1 MKKQIIIGISL
12 LVLFS
17 TIKLKHDFKITK
29 FNILEINIENNSLI
43 KNIELQNSLQSIYN
57 KNLIFLKNSEIE
69 EVLKQNSLIES
80 FKIKKIYPS
89 TLNIKIFEKKPFAI
103 LFQKKKKFYL
113 SDKIELIN
121 YKKIKNYENL
131 PFIFGNQKEFAIF
144 YKNLKKINFPFDIIK
159 KYTFF
164 ESKRWDLETSNGII
178 IRLPDN
184 NYIESLQNYLKIK
197 NKNSFKKYVVF
208 DYRIKDQLIL
218 K

>member
-1 MKKQIIIGISL
+1 MKKQILIGIL
-12 LVLFS
+12 LLILFS
-17 TIKLKHDFKITK
+17 TIKLKQNFQITK
-29 FNILEINIENNSLI
+29 FNIIEINIENNSLI
-43 KNIELQNSLQSIYN
+43 NDVELQKSLKSIYN
-57 KNLIFLKNSEIE
+57 KNLIFLKNNEIE

-89 TLNIKIFEKKPFAI
+89 TLNIKIFEKKLIAI
-103 LFQKKKKFYL
+103 LFQKKKRFYL

-121 YKKIKNYENL
+121 YKNIKKYENL

-144 YKNLKKINFPFDIIK
+144 YKNLKTINFPFDIIK

-164 ESKRWDLETSNGII
+164 DSKRWDLETSNGTII
-178 IRLPDN
+178 KLPDD

-197 NKNSFKKYVVF
+197 NKKGFKKYVVF
-208 DYRIKDQLIL
+208 DYRIKNQLIL

>member
-1 MKKQIIIGISL
+1 MKKKIIIGISL
-12 LVLFS
+12 LILFS
-17 TIKLKHDFKITK
+17 TIKFKQEYKITK
-29 FNILEINIENNSLI
+29 FNIIEINIENNSLI

-57 KNLIFLKNSEIE
+57 KNLIFLKKNEIE
-69 EVLKQNSLIES
+69 EILKQNSLIES

-89 TLNIKIFEKKPFAI
+89 SLNIEIFEKKPFAI
-103 LFQKKKKFYL
+103 LIQKKKKFYI

-121 YKKIKNYENL
+121 YRKIKNYENL
-131 PFIFGNQKEFAIF
+131 PFIFGSQKEFAIF

-164 ESKRWDLETSNGII
+164 ESKRWDLETSDGII
-178 IRLPDN
+178 IKLPDD
-184 NYIESLQNYLKIK
+184 NYIESLQNYLEVK

>member
-1 MKKQIIIGISL
+1 MKKQILIGISL
-12 LVLFS
+12 LILFS
-17 TIKLKHDFKITK
+17 TIKLKQDYKIIK
-29 FNILEINIENNSLI
+29 FNIIEINIENNSLI

>member
-1 MKKQIIIGISL
+1 MKKQILIGISL
-12 LVLFS
+12 LILFS
-17 TIKLKHDFKITK
+17 TIKLKQDYKITK
-29 FNILEINIENNSLI
+29 FNIIEINIENNSLI

>member
-1 MKKQIIIGISL
+1 MKKQILIGISL
-12 LVLFS
+12 LILFS
-17 TIKLKHDFKITK
+17 TIKLKQDYKITK
-29 FNILEINIENNSLI
+29 FNIIEINIENNSLI

-103 LFQKKKKFYL
+103 LFQKKKKFYI

>member
-1 MKKQIIIGISL
+1 M
-12 LVLFS
+12 
-17 TIKLKHDFKITK
+17 
-29 FNILEINIENNSLI
+29 
-43 KNIELQNSLQSIYN
+43 
-57 KNLIFLKNSEIE
+57 
-69 EVLKQNSLIES
+69 
-80 FKIKKIYPS
+80 
-89 TLNIKIFEKKPFAI
+89 
-103 LFQKKKKFYL
+103 
-113 SDKIELIN
+113 
-121 YKKIKNYENL
+121 
-131 PFIFGNQKEFAIF
+131 
-144 YKNLKKINFPFDIIK
+144 KKINFPFDIIK